1 MEMVPIMKKIWDKRG
16 CHWYSKK
23 ELGKLY
29 WNKRHPDYL
38 RDRLNER
45 GMKKLNKLKDHPD
58 YELYMVIESRLRI
71 LAKVILR
78 PYRWKLN
85 LISPSSKGA
94 AKEVDRWQLIATERC
109 GKIRRMV
116 LQRNME
122 RDVWILKR
130 FKRGKDNG
138 TCKDI
143 C

>member
-1 MEMVPIMKKIWDKRG
+1 MKKIWDKRG

-23 ELGKLY
+23 ELGKLH

-78 PYRWKLN
+78 PRRWKLN
-85 LISPSSKGA
+85 LISPSSKGSP
-94 AKEVDRWQLIATERC
+94 KEVNRWQLIATERR
-109 GKIRRMV
+109 GKTRRMV
-116 LQRNME
+116 LQRNVE
-122 RDVWILKR
+122 RDIWRIK
-130 FKRGKDNG
+130 
-138 TCKDI
+138 
-143 C
+143 